1 MRSRGKYISTC
12 TLLMAAKV
20 VKWWKGSDF
29 EEEEEEEEEEV
40 QSVNVKSRHRL
51 LVKFI

>member
-1 MRSRGKYISTC
+1 
-12 TLLMAAKV
+12 MAAKV

-29 EEEEEEEEEEV
+29 EEEEEEV

-51 LVKFI
+51 LVKII

>member
-1 MRSRGKYISTC
+1 
-12 TLLMAAKV
+12 MAAKV

-29 EEEEEEEEEEV
+29 EEEEEEEV

-51 LVKFI
+51 LVKII